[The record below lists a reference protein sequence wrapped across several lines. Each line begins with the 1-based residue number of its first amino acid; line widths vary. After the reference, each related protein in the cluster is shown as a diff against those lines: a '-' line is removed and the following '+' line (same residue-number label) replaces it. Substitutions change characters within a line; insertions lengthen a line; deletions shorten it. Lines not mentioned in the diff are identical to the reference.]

1 MVVVVRGD
9 GGRGELCIRGGEKGS
24 SACLIDESTATGTI
38 ASWCDAIF
46 DFCYDDA
53 VTVRRTILILNE
65 RNV

>member
-9 GGRGELCIRGGEKGS
+9 GGRCELCIRGGEKGS

-46 DFCYDDA
+46 DFC
-53 VTVRRTILILNE
+53 I
-65 RNV
+65 